1 MSHFA
6 DDTSIIYSSNHLK
19 TIEANLNFDLKCVSE
34 WLKSNR
40 LSLNVKKTKLLFF
53 RSKYKTIQE
62 NISIKIQ
69 GVRINPSSH
78 VKYLGIFID
87 EHLSWKHQIK
97 ELSNKLSRANGIIS
111 KLRHHAPK
119 SAVLSVYYALFY
131 SHMVYACSVW
141 SLTSKG
147 NLDRITILQKKCV
160 RLMIFSQYNSHTPP
174 LFIKDKLITFL
185 DIITSNKLKLA
196 FDSKSNTLPE
206 DLCILFHLNSTL
218 HSYTTRSV
226 TKEGF
231 FVPGI
236 QSTSYGIKTLKYSVP
251 VIWNSFALSNPEL
264 CDIKYSFQLKRFLK
278 DHYISRY
285 TLYDVT

>member
-1 MSHFA
+1 M
-6 DDTSIIYSSNHLK
+6 
-19 TIEANLNFDLKCVSE
+19 SE

-53 RSKYKTIQE
+53 RSKYKTVQE

-78 VKYLGIFID
+78 VKYLGIFLD
-87 EHLSWKHQIK
+87 EHLSWKHQIR
-97 ELSNKLSRANGIIS
+97 ELSNKLSRANGII

-160 RLMIFSQYNSHTPP
+160 RLMNFSQYNSHTPP
-174 LFIKDKLITFL
+174 LFIKDKLITFP

-196 FDSKSNTLPE
+196 FDFKSNTLPE
-206 DLCILFHLNSTL
+206 DLCILFHLNSLT
-218 HSYTTRSV
+218 Y
-226 TKEGF
+226 
-231 FVPGI
+231 
-236 QSTSYGIKTLKYSVP
+236 
-251 VIWNSFALSNPEL
+251 NNLSN
-264 CDIKYSFQLKRFLK
+264 IN
-278 DHYISRY
+278 
-285 TLYDVT
+285 